1 MVCCCFLKIDHNSSG
16 FGQGNYYGTGKIYSP
31 LGQTTTFTPR
41 CNPILSYHLCWE
53 MDCGV
58 DCVGHGRPRLR
69 CASYSVSPHPA

>member
-53 MDCGV
+53 MDSDTIFWHLV
-58 DCVGHGRPRLR
+58 IYNKPLQ
-69 CASYSVSPHPA
+69 